1 MQIRHAVRN
10 GLAAAGV
17 LGSLVAFTGAA
28 MAEAIP
34 CADLERRV
42 ELLRS
47 GGTHLELVG
56 IMFLAADSGCEPL
69 VGKLLDAGVPSLAR
83 DREGNTAVT
92 RAARAGQA
100 GVVRLL
106 IARGADLEQ
115 RNIQGATALFAA
127 TVANRARIVQQLAEA
142 GARTDAPGRGGVSPL
157 SAAAF
162 NGNERLVAWFLE
174 RGADPRDLD
183 ATGKSAVVYAA
194 ARGFTPI
201 VKRLL
206 DAGVDIDRR
215 YGNDLTLLMWAAG
228 HANDVPE
235 TDGIATVEL
244 VLARGGKV
252 DDVDNRGR
260 TALMM
265 AAEQGHAA
273 IAKRLVGAG
282 ANVTLR
288 DKEGRSAADLAA
300 SDAVRAAL
308 AP

>member
-1 MQIRHAVRN
+1 MRIRLAVHLGIAVA
-10 GLAAAGV
+10 GLSG
-17 LGSLVAFTGAA
+17 GAA
-28 MAEAIP
+28 SLTSAAVAETIP
-34 CADLERRV
+34 CPDLDRRV

-56 IMFLAADSGCEPL
+56 IMFLAADSGCEAL
-69 VGKLLDAGVPSLAR
+69 MATLLDAGVPSLAR

-92 RAARAGQA
+92 RAAKAGQS

-106 IARGADLEQ
+106 IERKADLEQ

-127 TVANRARIVQQLAEA
+127 TVANRTRVVQQLAEA
-142 GARTDAPGRGGVSPL
+142 GARIDAPGRSGVSPL

-162 NGNERLVAWFLE
+162 NGNDRLVAWFLA
-174 RGADPRDLD
+174 RGADPRDVD
-183 ATGKSAVVYAA
+183 GTGKSSIVYAA
-194 ARGFTPI
+194 ARGFTTI
-201 VKRLL
+201 VARLL
-206 DAGVDIDRR
+206 DAGVDVQRR

-244 VLARGGKV
+244 VLARGGSV

-273 IAKRLVGAG
+273 IAKRLVAAG
-282 ANVTLR
+282 TTVALR
-288 DKEGRSAADLAA
+288 DREGRSAADLAA

>member
-1 MQIRHAVRN
+1 MRIRLAIHIGIAVA
-10 GLAAAGV
+10 GLSGALAALTSTV
-17 LGSLVAFTGAA
+17 S
-28 MAEAIP
+28 AETVP
-34 CADLERRV
+34 CPDLERRV

-56 IMFLAADSGCEPL
+56 IMFLAADSGCEQL
-69 VGKLLDAGVPSLAR
+69 VSKLLDAGVPSLAR
-83 DREGNTAVT
+83 DREGNSAVT
-92 RAARAGQA
+92 RAAKSGQS

-106 IARGADLEQ
+106 IERGADLEQ
-115 RNIQGATALFAA
+115 RNIQGATPLFAA
-127 TVANRARIVQQLAEA
+127 TVANRMRVVQQLAEA

-162 NGNERLVAWFLE
+162 NGNDRLVAWFLD
-174 RGADPRDLD
+174 RGSDPRDLD

-194 ARGFTPI
+194 ARGFTTI

-206 DAGVDIDRR
+206 DAGADVGAR
-215 YGNDLTLLMWAAG
+215 YGNELTLLMWAAG

-235 TDGIATVEL
+235 KDGLATVQL

-260 TALMM
+260 TALMI
-265 AAEQGHAA
+265 ACEQDHPA
-273 IAKRLVGAG
+273 IVRQLVAAG
-282 ANVTLR
+282 ASVAVR
-288 DKEGRSAADLAA
+288 DKDGRSAADLAA

>member
-1 MQIRHAVRN
+1 MRIRLAVHI
-10 GLAAAGV
+10 GLVLAGLSGGAAAE
-17 LGSLVAFTGAA
+17 T
-28 MAEAIP
+28 IP
-34 CADLERRV
+34 CPDLERRF

-47 GGTHLELVG
+47 GGTHLEMVG
-56 IMFLAADSGCEPL
+56 ILFLAADSGCEPL
-69 VGKLLDAGVPSLAR
+69 AVKLLDGGVPSLAR
-83 DREGNTAVT
+83 DREGNTVLT
-92 RAARAGQA
+92 RAAKAGQS

-106 IARGADLEQ
+106 IERGADLEQ

-127 TVANRARIVQQLAEA
+127 TVANRTRIVQQLAEA
-142 GARTDAPGRGGVSPL
+142 GARIDAPGRSGVSPL

-162 NGNERLVAWFLE
+162 NGNDRLVAWFLA
-174 RGADPRDLD
+174 RGADPRDMD
-183 ATGKSAVVYAA
+183 GTGKSAVVYAA
-194 ARGFTPI
+194 ARGFTAT
-201 VKRLL
+201 VARLL
-206 DAGVDIDRR
+206 DAGVAVDRR

-265 AAEQGHAA
+265 ASEQGHAA
-273 IAKRLVGAG
+273 IVKRLVAAG
-282 ANVTLR
+282 ANTTLR
-288 DKEGRSAADLAA
+288 DRDGRSTADLAA

>member
-1 MQIRHAVRN
+1 MLTRLAVHIGIAVA
-10 GLAAAGV
+10 GLSGGVAALTSAA
-17 LGSLVAFTGAA
+17 VAET
-28 MAEAIP
+28 IP
-34 CADLERRV
+34 CPDLERRV

-69 VGKLLDAGVPSLAR
+69 VAKLLDAGVPSLAR

-92 RAARAGQA
+92 RAAKAGQS

-106 IARGADLEQ
+106 IERGADLEQ

-127 TVANRARIVQQLAEA
+127 TVANRMRVVQQLADA
-142 GARTDAPGRGGVSPL
+142 GARVDAPGRGGVSPL

-162 NGNERLVAWFLE
+162 NGNDRLVAWFLA
-174 RGADPRDLD
+174 RGADPRDRD
-183 ATGKSAVVYAA
+183 TTGKSAVVYAA
-194 ARGFTPI
+194 ARGFTTI

-206 DAGVDIDRR
+206 DAGVDVDQR

-235 TDGIATVEL
+235 ADGVATVEL
-244 VLARGGKV
+244 VLSRGGKV
-252 DDVDNRGR
+252 DDADNRGR

-282 ANVTLR
+282 ANVALR

-300 SDAVRAAL
+300 SDAVRAAV